1 MCVYCL
7 NLSRAANGTAWG
19 SVSRRDILRRA
30 MALGVAAPFAAEAS
44 KAVFAA
50 ELGVPAPADYRKD
63 VEDLLAGAHSPE
75 LADYRVFEIN
85 GSNLPWID
93 LGLEAVK
100 GQQITFLV
108 AGRWWLSRQHDLWFR
123 PGLAFHARTQHRR
136 PIFSPGT
143 DTSTMTASHDG
154 PIEVARLATLY
165 ADADGRL
172 TIPED
177 VYRKDDVKITGLA
190 LLWRGDA
197 ATGLTS
203 LLASLAAKSGD
214 VGALVATELAR
225 LRRNRRLPEG
235 WSNLFLLGGGE
246 ESFVWDANGE
256 IVCESAGAASI
267 IERPLTLPLAS
278 GPKLGWRWKIDELPS
293 TAAEDQAPVHDYLS
307 IGVKFDDGQD
317 LTYLWSA
324 ALPEGKVFRCPLAGW
339 NAIETHM
346 IVASGT
352 KGLGSWRELERDVAS
367 DYAAHIAGSAKA
379 ISHVWLLAITPF
391 QRRRGACRFADIRV
405 ETADGAM
412 RKL

>member
-1 MCVYCL
+1 
-7 NLSRAANGTAWG
+7 
-19 SVSRRDILRRA
+19 

-50 ELGVPAPADYRKD
+50 EQGVPAPANFRKG
-63 VEDLLAGAHSPE
+63 VEDLIAGAHPPE

-85 GSNLPWID
+85 GSDLPWTD

-108 AGRWWLSRQHDLWFR
+108 TGRWWLSRQHDLWFR
-123 PGLAFHARTQHRR
+123 PGLAFHARTRRRR

-154 PIEVARLATLY
+154 PVEVARLATLY

-172 TIPED
+172 TIPEE
-177 VYRKDDVKITGLA
+177 VYRKDDVKMTGLA

-197 ATGLTS
+197 AAGLAS
-203 LLASLAAKSGD
+203 LLASLAASLAAKSGD

-246 ESFVWDANGE
+246 ESFVWDTNGE

-267 IERPLTLPLAS
+267 IERPLALSLAS
-278 GPKLGWRWKIDELPS
+278 RPKLGWRWKIDELPS
-293 TAAEDQAPVHDYLS
+293 AAAEDQAPVHDYLS

-317 LTYLWSA
+317 LTYIWSA

-346 IVASGT
+346 IVGSGT
-352 KGLGSWRELERDVAS
+352 KDLGTWRELERDVAS

-391 QRRRGACRFADIRV
+391 QRRRGACRFADIRA